1 MPEFSLVQKILLYG
15 IPLLFAITVHE
26 VAHGWVANKLGDPT
40 ARMLGRL
47 TLNPI
52 KHIDPV
58 GTLLIPALLLLM
70 HSPFLFGWAK
80 PVPITPQNFKKPRTG
95 MAWVAAAGPGS
106 NLLMA
111 LIWLTIAWC
120 AVSFGGVLPWIV
132 PLYWMGVLGVVVNV
146 ALGVLNLFPLPPL
159 DGSRVLAGL
168 LPPAGARI
176 LYRIEPYGLFI
187 VALLLASGVLNV
199 ILGPPMDGLINLLLA
214 PLPALQ

>member
-52 KHIDPV
+52 KHIDPI
-58 GTLLIPALLLLM
+58 GTLLIPAVLLLL

-111 LIWLTIAWC
+111 LIWLTISWISVTFA
-120 AVSFGGVLPWIV
+120 ATVPWLA
-132 PLYWMGVLGVVVNV
+132 PLYWMGVFGVISNV

-168 LPPAGARI
+168 LPPAGARV

-187 VALLLASGVLNV
+187 VAILLATGILNV
-199 ILGPPMDGLINLLLA
+199 ILGPPMYGLINLLLA
-214 PLPALQ
+214 PLPEMH